1 MKIIS
6 WQSLAIVGIILSLSA
21 PHVSAQDDVADV
33 PSQDLR
39 VGHDENKRFFLI
51 GAAKDVAPPVDGF
64 GLVVV
69 LPGGD
74 GSAEFLPFVKR
85 IYKYAMPEG
94 YILAEP
100 VAVKWNDEQA
110 QNDVW
115 PTKKSHVKEMKF
127 TTEEFV
133 DAVIKEVDHKTKL
146 DRKRIFTLCWSSS
159 GLATYAISLTSK
171 RVTGSFIAMSVF
183 YQGKLPPLAKA
194 KGQAYFLFHC
204 PDDQICSFKL
214 AELAQK
220 KLGTAGATV
229 KLVKYNGG
237 HGWTDAPFV
246 HIREGIDW
254 LEKNHATSAKQ

>member
-1 MKIIS
+1 MRIPLT
-6 WQSLAIVGIILSLSA
+6 QAIVLAALALVLSA
-21 PHVSAQDDVADV
+21 ERAWAQDDVADV
-33 PSQDLR
+33 PTQDLR
-39 VGHDENKRFFLI
+39 AEHDENKRFFLI
-51 GAAKDVAPPVDGF
+51 GAAKDTAPPAGGF

-74 GSAEFLPFVKR
+74 GSADFSPFVKR

-133 DAVIKEVDHKTKL
+133 DAVIKDIDGKTKL
-146 DRKRIFTLCWSSS
+146 DHARIFTLCWSSS

-183 YQGKLPPLAKA
+183 YPAMMPSLTKA
-194 KGQAYFLFHC
+194 KGQAYFLFHS
-204 PDDQICSFKL
+204 PDDQVCPFRL

-220 KLGTAGATV
+220 KLTAVGATV
-229 KLVKYNGG
+229 KLVRYNGG
-237 HGWTDAPFV
+237 HGWTDAPFD

-254 LEKNHATSAKQ
+254 LEKNHATPTKQ